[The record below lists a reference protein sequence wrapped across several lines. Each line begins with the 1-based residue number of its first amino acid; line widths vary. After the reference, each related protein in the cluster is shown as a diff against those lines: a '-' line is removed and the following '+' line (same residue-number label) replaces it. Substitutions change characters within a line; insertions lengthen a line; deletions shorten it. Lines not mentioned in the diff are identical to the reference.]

1 MTIPSTITYFGKNA
15 FTEIN
20 KTTNVP
26 GARLNRIFFENTD
39 PDSITFGENW
49 NGVSTLRI
57 MSDTS
62 STIHVPVGTKGTSYP
77 HVGYMGRPNF
87 GFQFYSVIEGIPT
100 KKFE

>member
-1 MTIPSTITYFGKNA
+1 
-15 FTEIN
+15 
-20 KTTNVP
+20 
-26 GARLNRIFFENTD
+26 
-39 PDSITFGENW
+39 
-49 NGVSTLRI
+49 

-100 KKFE
+100 KILKEQISNQDKQLMLL